1 MTSALSIAALGF
13 FLGMRHA
20 ADADHVIAVATIVSR
35 HRSRRQAAWVG
46 ILWGLGHT
54 LTIVL
59 VGAGIIL
66 FNVVIPPRVGLGME
80 LAVGLV
86 LIMLGLANIARF
98 LRKRRMPHPTEDAA
112 ADRAF
117 GGSPMY
123 GTFRPIVVGIVHGLA
138 GSSAVALLVLAAIGD
153 PRWATAYLLVFGTG
167 TIAGMVLVTV
177 SMASAFQLNGARSA
191 RWSGRVGLASGF
203 LSLGFG
209 LFLAYQS
216 CVNGLA

>member
-1 MTSALSIAALGF
+1 MTGALSIAALGF

-35 HRSRRQAAWVG
+35 HRSMRQAALVG

-59 VGAGIIL
+59 VGAAIIL

-80 LAVGLV
+80 LGVGVV
-86 LIMLGLANIARF
+86 LIMLGLANISRF
-98 LRKRRMPHPTEDAA
+98 LRMRRVSTPSQDAA
-112 ADRAF
+112 GVRAVD
-117 GGSPMY
+117 GSSLY

-138 GSSAVALLVLAAIGD
+138 GSSAVALLVLAAIRD
-153 PRWATAYLLVFGTG
+153 PRWATAYLIVFGTG

-177 SMASAFQLNGARSA
+177 SMASAFQFTGARSS

-203 LSLGFG
+203 LSLVFG
-209 LFLAYQS
+209 LFLAYQI